1 MQIGG
6 LGGHSS
12 SDHHV
17 TNCIHDHHE
26 LRDKTGGAAM
36 KASASASMSA
46 ANVTAQMEGQFSL
59 AAWVKNMLGNGR
71 GFLLNFWEG
80 GEAVSGVR
88 GEQAAGT
95 GAVGSQAAIS
105 GAESSQAAASQSTGQ
120 VDAHAAAAA
129 SVAVQPPIRH
139 QGIHNSP
146 YFSAVEDVESQRRT
160 FWQKVRVRFHNV
172 SDQLSGRLPQKFFS
186 FQAKNSFQAK
196 QEKPRENLRR
206 HSRYREDTVEIDCVL
221 TDDSYLM
228 DSYDRKGEYS
238 TLTTRK

>member
-26 LRDKTGGAAM
+26 LRDTPGGAAM
-36 KASASASMSA
+36 KASAAAGASA
-46 ANVTAQMEGQFSL
+46 AKASVQMDSQLSL
-59 AAWVKNMLGNGR
+59 SAWVKNMLGNSR

-80 GEAVSGVR
+80 GEAVSGEK
-88 GEQAAGT
+88 GNQATEISASGSRAAVNGT
-95 GAVGSQAAIS
+95 QISQAAS
-105 GAESSQAAASQSTGQ
+105 RSEGQMDAHAVAAASM
-120 VDAHAAAAA
+120 
-129 SVAVQPPIRH
+129 AVQPPMRH
-139 QGIHNSP
+139 QGIHNSH
-146 YFSAVEDVESQRRT
+146 YFSAAEDVEHRKRT
-160 FWQKVRVRFHNV
+160 LWGKLRVRFHNV
-172 SDQLSGRLPQKFFS
+172 SGQLSGRLPKKFFS
-186 FQAKNSFQAK
+186 FQAKNSFQTK
-196 QEKPRENLRR
+196 QEKPREDLRR

-238 TLTTRK
+238 TLTTKK